1 MARQRAGA
9 ATLAPTAE
17 TQATLDRRR
26 QNQTNKD
33 RFSAKPGMGGS
44 VTKLDDVLSKDENGD
59 TGLNHSQNQKIAE
72 LQSAWDAANQKGD
85 YAGMNAAHKEAE
97 RIRASAGLTG
107 GADGALLKELPRQQK
122 SVLNGGYT
130 VDDIRQGVGAYKAA
144 NSDGSTYNNGY
155 SPDMNNRS
163 LANYIRQQMKANSDA
178 WVTADAE
185 GKAYLHNQNLE
196 LAKVLSDAVGGV
208 QSTYN
213 EALGRWET
221 DNPNLGYGYYTGGWN
236 DRQWAKDMYGMTDE
250 QIDAY
255 KNDTNRYYNF
265 VDQSTIRNWIDE
277 GSGFT
282 GRYAQ
287 FVNGPYGQWLAASA
301 TGRPNIATHQD
312 VIGDGVGRGEDG
324 NLYVAPRDAQGNIVP
339 QAPYLKGG
347 NVDDYTR
354 SKAAYIENGV
364 IMPGILNGTTSKN
377 AHLNMWLNGGNPV
390 ENPGENYG
398 ITWGTAPTAHTR
410 MGGSAT
416 KLSDLGYGSGAG
428 VKSYEDMINEMY
440 DAQMQD
446 QLAQLSREYD
456 MAIAELDAQKMSQQ
470 GDYTAQRL
478 AAAGEAERQAAA
490 FREMANAQGLSSG
503 AMGQN
508 AMTSS
513 GQAQANLATLGA
525 AQAQATAD
533 IEAQRAIIA
542 QSYQRQIQQA
552 EAENDYARV
561 QALYEEAKRVDE
573 ALRAIQL
580 QNSQYDL
587 AHTQM
592 IMGV

>member
-26 QNQTNKD
+26 QNQANKD

-44 VTKLDDVLSKDENGD
+44 VTKLDDVLGKDENGA

-72 LQSAWDAANQKGD
+72 LQSAWNTANQKGD

-97 RIRASAGLTG
+97 SIRASAGLTG
-107 GADGALLKELPRQQK
+107 GADGSLLSELPRQQK

-178 WVTADAE
+178 WATADAE
-185 GKAYLHNQNLE
+185 GKAYLHNQNIE
-196 LAKVLSDAVGGV
+196 LAKVLSDAAGGV

-221 DNPNLGYGYYTGGWN
+221 DNANLGYGYYTGGWN
-236 DRQWAKDMYGMTDE
+236 DRQWAKDNYGMTDD

-287 FVNGPYGQWLAASA
+287 FVNGPYGQWLTASA
-301 TGRPNIATHQD
+301 LGRPNIATYQD

-354 SKAAYIENGV
+354 SKAAYVENGV
-364 IMPGILNGTTSKN
+364 IMPGVLNGTTSKN

-410 MGGSAT
+410 MGGSFT
-416 KLSDLGYGSGAG
+416 KLSDLPFGNNGGN
-428 VKSYEDMINEMY
+428 SYEDLINKYY
-440 DAQMQD
+440 DAQMDSQV
-446 QLAQLSREYD
+446 AQISAEYD
-456 MAIAELDAQKMSQQ
+456 KAIADLDAQQRIAQ
-470 GDYTAQRL
+470 EDYTAQRL
-478 AAAGEAERQAAA
+478 NAAGDAERQLAA
-490 FREMANAQGLSSG
+490 FREMANAQGLGSG
-503 AMGQN
+503 AIGQN
-508 AMTSS
+508 AIVSS
-513 GQAQANLATLGA
+513 GKTQANLGNIGA
-525 AQAQATAD
+525 AQAAAQAD
-533 IEAQRAIIA
+533 IATQRAIMA
-542 QSYQRQIQQA
+542 QSYQMQIQQA

-573 ALRAIQL
+573 MLRQQQL
-580 QNSQYDL
+580 ENAQYDQ
-587 AHTQM
+587 AYMQM
-592 IMGV
+592 LMGG